1 MIRTVTHS
9 CNHRWSYD
17 CGPAAERLTPA
28 GERMRRYVE
37 TLSRGAS
44 QGPRHT
50 RLHLPEVTMLLD
62 ERLRLLAFAMRDIAV
77 EMLHHGDEELTK
89 HARELVNAAKK
100 VDTWIA
106 GLKER
111 G

>member
-37 TLSRGAS
+37 TLSRGPCPGCGS
-44 QGPRHT
+44 FVPMIPGEP
-50 RLHLPEVTMLLD
+50 
-62 ERLRLLAFAMRDIAV
+62 
-77 EMLHHGDEELTK
+77 
-89 HARELVNAAKK
+89 AK
-100 VDTWIA
+100 DLGTPDFIC
-106 GLKER
+106 R
-111 G
+111 R